1 MASRREPLTAEVAVV
16 GGGPAGLTAAITAA
30 KAGHAVAMVERN
42 LTGGTCVN
50 FGCTPSKSLLRA
62 ARAVYQARDGQK
74 FGYAL
79 QADLRVDF
87 AAVMTRVRQMRAF
100 SGSFDAVS
108 VAAGAGIDVF
118 LGDGRFAGP
127 DAVAVAGQTLRFRKA
142 LIATGGRPQHL
153 PVPGLAEA
161 GFLTNETVFT
171 LTALPPRVAVV
182 GAGPVGFFCAQAAR
196 LDTHT
201 VLAIDL
207 DPARLAIAE
216 RDGSIAIDASA
227 RNAQTAVFEHTDGR
241 GADVVI
247 EAVGTPAAFERSLD
261 VVRRGGAVV
270 VMGVYTSELVQ
281 AQIGV
286 WWIRALQLR
295 FAGTTPI
302 HAWWEKAMAEVVAGR
317 LDPTPIVSHRLSLEE
332 APKGYELFDTRQAT
346 KVLLKP

>member
-1 MASRREPLTAEVAVV
+1 MRAVV
-16 GGGPAGLTAAITAA
+16 YRGVGRVEVVDVRDPEIVEPDDAIVRVGLTAICGSDLHLFHGKAPLEPGDTIGHEAIGVVEE
-30 KAGHAVAMVERN
+30 AGSSVMRFAPGDRVVVSFTVAD
-42 LTGGTCVN
+42 GTCW
-50 FGCTPSKSLLRA
+50 FCR
-62 ARAVYQARDGQK
+62 
-74 FGYAL
+74 
-79 QADLRVDF
+79 
-87 AAVMTRVRQMRAF
+87 
-100 SGSFDAVS
+100 
-108 VAAGAGIDVF
+108 
-118 LGDGRFAGP
+118 
-127 DAVAVAGQTLRFRKA
+127 AGQTQLCEDFKYFGYGLFGGSLGGAPAPRRRGPIAALNHQPLPAGGGAERGRFVGDA
-142 LIATGGRPQHL
+142 LTTG
-153 PVPGLAEA
+153 VYAAGLAGIEP
-161 GFLTNETVFT
+161 GDT
-171 LTALPPRVAVV
+171 VAVV